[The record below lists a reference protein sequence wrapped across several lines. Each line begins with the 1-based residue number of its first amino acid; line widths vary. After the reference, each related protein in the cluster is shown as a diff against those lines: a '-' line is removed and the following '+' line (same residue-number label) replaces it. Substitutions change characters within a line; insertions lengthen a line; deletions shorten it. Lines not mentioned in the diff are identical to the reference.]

1 MAKKKYTSASV
12 INLASGTVRP
22 GQTVALDD
30 ADAAALLAAGMI
42 YPAAAE
48 EKTAEEKGYDESDE
62 LKVKLEEL
70 NILLETKDREIAQ
83 LKEELAELK
92 KTDDQEEKVESPEEK
107 AEAAPAEQQGKPAK
121 AKK

>member
-1 MAKKKYTSASV
+1 MAKKKDTSASV

-30 ADAAALLAAGMI
+30 ADASALLAAGMI

-48 EKTAEEKGYDESDE
+48 EKTAENKEPDESNE
-62 LKVKLEEL
+62 LQVKLEEL
-70 NILLETKDREIAQ
+70 SILLETKDREIAQ

-92 KTDDQEEKVESPEEK
+92 KTDDHEENVKSPEEK
-107 AEAAPAEQQGKPAK
+107 AEAAPDDKQVKPVK